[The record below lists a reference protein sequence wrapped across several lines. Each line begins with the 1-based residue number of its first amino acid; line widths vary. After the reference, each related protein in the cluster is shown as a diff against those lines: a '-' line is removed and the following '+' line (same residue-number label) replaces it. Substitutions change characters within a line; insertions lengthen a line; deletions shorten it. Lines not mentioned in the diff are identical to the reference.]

1 MKYMIAEILLISLT
15 VDKVEA
21 KMKEIETRKRKE
33 RKLGDWPNIQQQEL
47 QEDSTEKEIKEGIS
61 KETIQD
67 NFPEQKTLVSRPKGF
82 SESSRR

>member
-33 RKLGDWPNIQQQEL
+33 SKLGDWPKIQQQEL
-47 QEDSTEKEIKEGIS
+47 QEDSTEKEIKEG
-61 KETIQD
+61 
-67 NFPEQKTLVSRPKGF
+67 N
-82 SESSRR
+82 